1 LQSPCYGQLL
11 FGYSKFSQMILRRLG
26 NKKEISGEIQ
36 KYFPSHKIYIEPFF
50 GAGGMYFYKPQ
61 VQYNFLND
69 IDNDVFNLFM
79 VVKENKEELADAF
92 LKTPLH
98 QSLLSY
104 WKQNEEK
111 DPIQKAV
118 RFLFI
123 SNCTLHGNGGSLRMG
138 TTDNPKQNFFDNINA
153 TFEKIS
159 TAKFSNCD
167 FRDVIK
173 KIGFIQDGRNQEQQT
188 LIYADPPYLE
198 TKDNY
203 SHSFKEQDANDLF
216 ELLVNSKCKFAY
228 SEFDHPFILE
238 QAKQR
243 NLNVIIIGER
253 QNLKNRRTEILITNY
268 EKQKGLFD

>member
-1 LQSPCYGQLL
+1 
-11 FGYSKFSQMILRRLG
+11 MILRRLG
-26 NKKEISGEIQ
+26 NKSAIAKEIQ
-36 KYFPSHKIYIEPFF
+36 KYFPPHKIYIEPFF

-123 SNCTLHGNGGSLRMG
+123 SNCALHGNGGSLRMG

-188 LIYADPPYLE
+188 LIYADPPYLG
-198 TKDNY
+198 TGDNY
-203 SHSFKEQDANDLF
+203 SNSFTEQDSRELF
-216 ELLVNSKCKFAY
+216 ETLISTGCKFAI
-228 SEFDHPFILE
+228 SEFDNPIILE
-238 QAKQR
+238 LAKEH
-243 NLNVIIIGER
+243 NLEVITIRER
-253 QNLKNRRTEILITNY
+253 QNLKNRRTEILIINY
-268 EKQKGLFD
+268 SNPQLTLFDSFNGA